1 MRALVLNGDKF
12 AVEERPMPEPDVG
25 EVLFRTHF
33 SGICGTDLHAPDLN
47 FYTPGVVIGHEFA
60 GEVAAVG
67 PGVEE
72 WQAGDRATV
81 HPRGNFCGT
90 CYECRHGWPNICSSD
105 EFCAPAGSVRDGG
118 MAAYVSL
125 PAGKLRHLPDEVSML
140 EGAMGG
146 ADFYCASRRQ
156 QVRIRRGTANR
167 RDWRG
172 SHRASYNDASATR
185 RCERYYRD

>member
-25 EVLFRTHF
+25 EVLFRTHY

-125 PAGKLRHLPDEVSML
+125 PAGKLRHLPRRSFL
-140 EGAMGG
+140 AGRRMGG
-146 ADFYCASRRQ
+146 TDFYCASRR
-156 QVRIRRGTANR
+156 
-167 RDWRG
+167 
-172 SHRASYNDASATR
+172 
-185 RCERYYRD
+185 